1 MHYFV
6 IILNSI
12 VQNYSVFL
20 ITSPETI
27 FLITLSPSYRLENIS
42 TVFHDSKYAFI
53 YFPYSSLR

>member
-42 TVFHDSKYAFI
+42 TVIFMTLSMPSYTFHTVV
-53 YFPYSSLR
+53 